1 MPENLLIAI
10 AWPYANAEIHVGN
23 ITGSHLPGDI
33 VARYHRLKGN
43 KVLMV
48 SGTDSHGTPVTLAAD
63 KEGKPVE
70 EVYKKY
76 HDGFIEV
83 FKGYGITY
91 DLFTTTHTENHF
103 KVSQAMFLA
112 LKKNGFL
119 FTQKSMQWYSPSSKR
134 FLPDRYVEGTCYICG
149 YESARSDQCDN
160 CGNVLEPEKLINPR
174 SKEGDILSGSKG
186 GALELRETEHFY
198 LDLSKLEPDVKQFL
212 RERAD
217 HMRDTV
223 IGESLRK
230 IESEGLKP
238 RSITRDLDWG
248 IPVPLEGWEGKCLY
262 VWIEAVVG
270 YLSAAIEWSQ
280 LSGNALSESKG
291 EKARAERSEPT
302 GERSRSEA
310 WLEWWANP
318 ESKHFYFQGK
328 DNIFFH
334 TSMWPAELMGAG
346 EQFFEFFSPSP
357 QPSPKKGE
365 GVKLTLPY
373 DVPAN
378 QFMNLEGQ
386 KISGSRNWAV
396 WGLDALTRYD
406 PDALRYY
413 LTVNMP
419 EAKDSDWD
427 WAEFVARN
435 NNELV
440 ATWGNL
446 ANRVLAFCYKN
457 WEGHV
462 PGDKGEPLSLR
473 DADLDLLAVIE
484 NGFKSVGVELEA
496 VRLRSALGEAMK
508 LATAVNVYL
517 DVNAPWRAIKTDKAS
532 AALTVYTAL
541 KAIDSL
547 KVIFS
552 PFLPFT
558 SERLH
563 TFFGYES
570 TLFGE
575 QYVEEIKDSLGTHTG
590 LRYRPS
596 TSPAAPV
603 RTGYWKPSE
612 LKPGQKLNQPGPL
625 FKKLEESVI
634 EEERA
639 RLGK

>member
-1 MPENLLIAI
+1 MSENILIAI

-33 VARYHRLKGN
+33 AARYHRLKGN
-43 KVLMV
+43 KVLVV
-48 SGTDSHGTPVTLAAD
+48 SGTDSHGTPVVIAAD

-70 EVYKKY
+70 EVYKRY
-76 HDGFIEV
+76 HDGFLEL
-83 FKGYGITY
+83 FKGFGITY

-103 KVSQAMFLA
+103 KVSQAIFLA
-112 LKKNGFL
+112 LQKNGYMFKQ
-119 FTQKSMQWYSPSSKR
+119 FSKQWYSPSAKK

-149 YESARSDQCDN
+149 FEGARSDQCDN

-174 SKEGDILSGSKG
+174 AKTGD

-198 LDLSKLEPDVKQFL
+198 LDLSKLEPEVKKFL
-212 RERAD
+212 QDRASHTRE
-217 HMRDTV
+217 TV
-223 IGESLRK
+223 LGESLGK
-230 IESEGLKP
+230 IESEGLKA

-248 IPVPLEGWEGKCLY
+248 IPVPIDEEGWETKKLY
-262 VWIEAVVG
+262 VWFEAVIG
-270 YLSAAIEWSQ
+270 YLSAPIEWAQ
-280 LSGNALSESKG
+280 LAG
-291 EKARAERSEPT
+291 EKD
-302 GERSRSEA
+302 A
-310 WLEWWANP
+310 WRDWWTNP
-318 ESKHFYFQGK
+318 AAKQFHFIGK

-334 TSMWPAELMGAG
+334 TSQWPAELMGAG
-346 EQFFEFFSPSP
+346 SAFMEIFAGDEAP
-357 QPSPKKGE
+357 
-365 GVKLTLPY
+365 LTLPY

-378 QFMNLEGQ
+378 QFMNLEGK

-396 WGLDALTRYD
+396 WGRDALTRFD

-419 EAKDSDWD
+419 ETKDSDWD

-457 WEGHV
+457 WEGYV
-462 PGDKGEPLSLR
+462 PDVDVNTLR
-473 DADLDLLAVIE
+473 DADRNLLATIE
-484 NGFKSVGVELEA
+484 NGFNTVGAELEA
-496 VRLRSALGEAMK
+496 VHLRAALGEAMK

-517 DVNAPWRAIKTDKAS
+517 DVNAPWTALKTDKSA

-547 KVIFS
+547 KVMFA

-558 SERLH
+558 CERLH
-563 TFFGYES
+563 GFFGYE
-570 TLFGE
+570 TPLFGE
-575 QYVEEIKDSLGTHTG
+575 QYTETVKDSLGEHTV
-590 LRYRPS
+590 LRYKG
-596 TSPAAPV
+596 V
-603 RTGYWKPSE
+603 DGLQWKPSE

>member
-1 MPENLLIAI
+1 MPENILIAI

-76 HDGFIEV
+76 HNSFLELFQGF
-83 FKGYGITY
+83 GITY

-103 KVSQAMFLA
+103 KVSQAIFLA
-112 LKKNGFL
+112 LKQNGYL
-119 FTQKSMQWYSPSSKR
+119 FKQTSKQWYSPAAKR

-149 YESARSDQCDN
+149 FEGARSDQCDN
-160 CGNVLEPEKLINPR
+160 CGNVLEPEKLLNPR
-174 SKEGDILSGSKG
+174 AKTGD

-198 LDLSKLEPDVKQFL
+198 LDLSKLEPEVKKFL
-212 RERAD
+212 KERSA
-217 HMRDTV
+217 HMRETV
-223 IGESLRK
+223 LGESLGK
-230 IESEGLKP
+230 IEAEGLKP
-238 RSITRDLDWG
+238 RPITRDLDWG
-248 IPVPLEGWEGKCLY
+248 IPVPVDEPGWEGKKLY
-262 VWIEAVVG
+262 VWFEAVIG
-270 YLSAAIEWSQ
+270 YLSAAIEWAQ
-280 LSGNALSESKG
+280 VSGQK
-291 EKARAERSEPT
+291 
-302 GERSRSEA
+302 EA
-310 WLEWWANP
+310 WREWWANP
-318 ESKHFYFQGK
+318 KARQFYFIGK

-334 TSMWPAELMGAG
+334 TSLWPAQLMGAG
-346 EQFFEFFSPSP
+346 SAFMQIFA
-357 QPSPKKGE
+357 GE
-365 GVKLTLPY
+365 EVPLTLPY

-378 QFMNLEGQ
+378 QFMNLEGK

-396 WGLDALTRYD
+396 WGRDALSRYD
-406 PDALRYY
+406 ADALRYY

-446 ANRVLAFCYKN
+446 ANRMLSFAYKH

-462 PGDKGEPLSLR
+462 PPVDEKALR
-473 DADLDLLAVIE
+473 PVDLDLLAAIE
-484 NGFKSVGVELEA
+484 NGFNTVGAEYEA
-496 VRLRSALGEAMK
+496 VRLRSAVAETMK
-508 LATAVNVYL
+508 LATAVNQYL
-517 DVNAPWRAIKTDKAS
+517 DIQAPWSAIKTDKAS
-532 AALTVYTAL
+532 AALTVFTAL

-552 PFLPFT
+552 PVLPFT
-558 SERLH
+558 SEKLH
-563 TFFGYES
+563 RFFGYE
-570 TLFGE
+570 TPLFGE
-575 QYVEEIKDSLGTHTG
+575 QYIEEIRDSLGTHTG
-590 LRYRPS
+590 LRYRG
-596 TSPAAPV
+596 V
-603 RTGYWKPSE
+603 EGVQWKPSQ
-612 LKPGQKLNQPGPL
+612 LKPGQKLNQPAPL
-625 FKKLEESVI
+625 FKKLEESVA

>member
-1 MPENLLIAI
+1 MSENILIAI

-48 SGTDSHGTPVTLAAD
+48 SGTDSHGTPVVIAAD
-63 KEGKPVE
+63 KEGKSVE

-76 HDGFIEV
+76 HDGFLEL
-83 FKGYGITY
+83 FKGFGITY

-103 KVSQAMFLA
+103 KVSQAIFLA
-112 LKKNGFL
+112 LLKNGFM
-119 FTQKSMQWYSPSSKR
+119 FKQFSKQWYSPSGKK

-149 YESARSDQCDN
+149 FEGARSDQCDN

-174 SKEGDILSGSKG
+174 AKTGD

-198 LDLSKLEPDVKQFL
+198 LDLSKLEPDVKKFL
-212 RERAD
+212 KERAP

-223 IGESLRK
+223 LGESLGK

-248 IPVPLEGWEGKCLY
+248 IPVPVDEPGWETKKLY
-262 VWIEAVVG
+262 VWFEAVIG
-270 YLSAAIEWSQ
+270 YLSAPIEWAQ
-280 LSGNALSESKG
+280 LAGQKD
-291 EKARAERSEPT
+291 
-302 GERSRSEA
+302 A
-310 WLEWWANP
+310 WHDWWTNP
-318 ESKHFYFQGK
+318 DAKQFHFIGK

-334 TSMWPAELMGAG
+334 TSQWPAELMGAG
-346 EQFFEFFSPSP
+346 AQFAEIFSGKAIP
-357 QPSPKKGE
+357 
-365 GVKLTLPY
+365 LTLPY

-396 WGLDALTRYD
+396 WGRDALERYD
-406 PDALRYY
+406 ADALRYY

-419 EAKDSDWD
+419 ESKDSDWD

-457 WEGHV
+457 WEGFV
-462 PGDKGEPLSLR
+462 PDVDLKALR
-473 DADLDLLAVIE
+473 PADLDLLATIE
-484 NGFKSVGVELEA
+484 NGFNTVGAELEA

-517 DVNAPWRAIKTDKAS
+517 DVNAPWTAIKTDKDS

-541 KAIDSL
+541 KAINSL
-547 KVIFS
+547 KVMFS

-558 SERLH
+558 SEKLH
-563 TFFGYES
+563 TFFGYE
-570 TLFGE
+570 TPLFGE
-575 QYVEEIKDSLGTHTG
+575 QYIEEIKDSLGTHNG
-590 LRYRPS
+590 LKYRG
-596 TSPAAPV
+596 V
-603 RTGYWKPSE
+603 EGVQWKPSE
-612 LKPGQKLNQPGPL
+612 LKPGQKVEISQVRCSRNW
-625 FKKLEESVI
+625 KRVWWKRN
-634 EEERA
+634 ERD
-639 RLGK
+639 

>member
-1 MPENLLIAI
+1 MPENILIAI

-48 SGTDSHGTPVTLAAD
+48 SGTDSHGTPVTIAAD
-63 KEGKPVE
+63 KEGKSVE
-70 EVYKKY
+70 EVYKRY
-76 HDGFIEV
+76 HNSFLELFQGW
-83 FKGYGITY
+83 GITY

-103 KVSQAMFLA
+103 KVSQSIFLA
-112 LKKNGFL
+112 LQRNGYM
-119 FTQKSMQWYSPSSKR
+119 FTQTSKQWYSPGAKR

-149 YESARSDQCDN
+149 FEGARSDQCDQ
-160 CGNVLEPEKLINPR
+160 CGNVLEPEKLKNPR
-174 SKEGDILSGSKG
+174 AKTGD

-198 LDLSKLEPDVKQFL
+198 LDLSKLEPDVKKFL
-212 RERAD
+212 QDRSD

-223 IGESLRK
+223 LGESLRK
-230 IESEGLKP
+230 IETEGLKP
-238 RSITRDLDWG
+238 RAITRDLDWG
-248 IPVPLEGWEGKCLY
+248 IPVPVEGWTEAGKRIY
-262 VWIEAVVG
+262 VWFEAVIG
-270 YLSAAIEWSQ
+270 YLSAAVEWAQ
-280 LSGNALSESKG
+280 LSDQG
-291 EKARAERSEPT
+291 
-302 GERSRSEA
+302 EA
-310 WLEWWANP
+310 WREWWANP
-318 ESKHFYFQGK
+318 EARQFYFIGK

-334 TSMWPAELMGAG
+334 CAQWPAQLMGAG
-346 EQFFEFFSPSP
+346 SAFMDIFA
-357 QPSPKKGE
+357 GE
-365 GVKLTLPY
+365 EIPLTLPF

-378 QFMNLEGQ
+378 QFMNLEKQ

-396 WGLDALTRYD
+396 WGRDALTRYD

-446 ANRVLAFCYKN
+446 ANRVLSFCYKH

-462 PGDKGEPLSLR
+462 ASVDESALR
-473 DADLDLLAVIE
+473 PADLDLLATIE
-484 NGFKSVGVELEA
+484 NGFNTVGAELEA
-496 VRLRSALGEAMK
+496 VRLRSAVGETMK
-508 LATAVNVYL
+508 LATTVNQYL
-517 DVNAPWRAIKTDKAS
+517 DVNAPWTAIKTDKDS
-532 AALTVYTAL
+532 AALTVFTAL

-547 KVIFS
+547 KVLFS

-558 SERLH
+558 SEKLH
-563 TFFGYES
+563 GFFGYE
-570 TLFGE
+570 TPLFGE
-575 QYVEEIKDSLGTHTG
+575 QYVEEINDSLGTHTG
-590 LRYRPS
+590 LRYRE
-596 TSPAAPV
+596 V
-603 RTGYWKPSE
+603 GRTGSPTYWKPSE
-612 LKPGQKLNQPGPL
+612 LKPGEKLNQPGPL
-625 FKKLEESVI
+625 FKKLEESVV